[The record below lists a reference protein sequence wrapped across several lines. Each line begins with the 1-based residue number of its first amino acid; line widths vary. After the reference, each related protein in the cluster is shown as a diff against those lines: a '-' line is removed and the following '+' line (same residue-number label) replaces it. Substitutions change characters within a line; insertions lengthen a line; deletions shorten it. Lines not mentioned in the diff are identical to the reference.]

1 MTEITSALIDE
12 NTCRRM
18 RRRPHINWSQII
30 REAIAEKIIEEEHTD
45 ATLWLRDSYVDR
57 TVDIASPDLL
67 PYEVL
72 NALRYNPGLGERQLK
87 EIATALDKY
96 SFWLA
101 PLEGELADMSVE
113 NSMRHGFSVYDS
125 AYISLGQIREAPV
138 YAADQRLMNR
148 VGDER
153 IRHISTY

>member
-1 MTEITSALIDE
+1 MAGEALVVADASVVVK
-12 NTCRRM
+12 
-18 RRRPHINWSQII
+18 WFV
-30 REAIAEKIIEEEHTD
+30 EEEHTD
-45 ATLWLRDSYVDR
+45 AALRLRDDYVDR

-87 EIATALDKY
+87 EIVEALDKY
-96 SFWLA
+96 CLWLA
-101 PLEGELADMSVE
+101 PLEGDLAYACVE
-113 NSMRHGFSVYDS
+113 NSMRHGISVYDS
-125 AYISLGQIREAPV
+125 AYISLGQIREIPV
-138 YAADQRLMNR
+138 YTADRRLMNR

>member
-1 MTEITSALIDE
+1 MESLTGWWDGCARANAAL
-12 NTCRRM
+12 R
-18 RRRPHINWSQII
+18 
-30 REAIAEKIIEEEHTD
+30 
-45 ATLWLRDSYVDR
+45 LRNDYVDR

-72 NALRYNPGLGERQLK
+72 NALRCDPSLGERQLK

-96 SFWLA
+96 SLWLA

-113 NSMRHGFSVYDS
+113 NSMRHGISVYDS

-138 YAADQRLMNR
+138 YTADQRLINR

>member
-1 MTEITSALIDE
+1 MAGEALVVADASVVVK
-12 NTCRRM
+12 
-18 RRRPHINWSQII
+18 WFV
-30 REAIAEKIIEEEHTD
+30 EEEHTD
-45 ATLWLRDSYVDR
+45 AALRLRDDYVDR

-87 EIATALDKY
+87 EIVEALDKY
-96 SFWLA
+96 SLWLA
-101 PLEGELADMSVE
+101 PLEGDLAYACVE
-113 NSMRHGFSVYDS
+113 NSMRHGISVYDS
-125 AYISLGQIREAPV
+125 AYISLGQIREIPV
-138 YAADQRLMNR
+138 YTADRVLMNR